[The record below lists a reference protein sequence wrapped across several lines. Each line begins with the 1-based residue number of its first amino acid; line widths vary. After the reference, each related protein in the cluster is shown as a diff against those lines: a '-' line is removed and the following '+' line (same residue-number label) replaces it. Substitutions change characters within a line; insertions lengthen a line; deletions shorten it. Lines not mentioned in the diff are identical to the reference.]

1 MGRKSKQPLAEMDW
15 ATPGGRVRW
24 LLANV
29 WQGNRL
35 AMAEDISVSHTAI
48 NKVASKAR
56 EPGRRL
62 LAAIAG
68 HPKVNPAWLLT
79 GQGAPLLEAADDAR
93 DKPVPVARQLLPGP
107 PQQNAELLSGDALD
121 HGHLFLPTQ
130 YWLRLQPGQPLLEDP
145 EYGFL
150 LNDLLLLESDRRR
163 FPRVQSL
170 HGWLC
175 VVRLAAADPGRE
187 PVLKLGAVD
196 YHQASPGEPEKL
208 EVDTF
213 DLDLPR
219 ERRVTRLVVDRFPG
233 GKYRLAEQEL
243 ELTTFRGQERAAER
257 SMSYPRP
264 KPKIAWA
271 DVVGVWLGILHRPG
285 GVLVE

>member
-1 MGRKSKQPLAEMDW
+1 
-15 ATPGGRVRW
+15 
-24 LLANV
+24 
-29 WQGNRL
+29 
-35 AMAEDISVSHTAI
+35 MAEAISVSHTVV
-48 NKVASKAR
+48 NKIASKTR

-62 LAAIAG
+62 LAAIG
-68 HPKVNPAWLLT
+68 QHPKINPAWLLT

-93 DKPVPVARQLLPGP
+93 DKPVPVARQLLPGS
-107 PQQNAELLSGDALD
+107 PQQYADLMSGDALD

-150 LNDLLLLESDRRR
+150 LNDLLLLETDRRR
-163 FPRVQSL
+163 FPGVQSL

-175 VVRLAAADPGRE
+175 VVRLPAVEPGKE

-213 DLDLPR
+213 DLDLPQD
-219 ERRVTRLVVDRFPG
+219 RRVTRLVVDRFPG

-243 ELTTFRGQERAAER
+243 VLTTFRGQERAVER
-257 SMSYPRP
+257 SMSYPHP
-264 KPKIAWA
+264 KPKIAYA
-271 DVVGVWLGILHRPG
+271 DVVGVWLGILRRPG